1 MKLAK
6 KKNVFR
12 RIAVPGLLGSLLLC
26 QEHAQAQQDGQVQLE
41 PNDQVIRAWQQNN
54 LGGAGPSLT
63 RQEDGGTR
71 LEWKG
76 GVTVDTY
83 SNDVSSAG
91 GNLNTPLRSGAFF
104 KNVYSSDL
112 RATHRDNAV
121 DYFQLGATGSNDL
134 SVLSQ
139 NRYQIN
145 NMQLGRA
152 GEGYMLALGDVTPN
166 FSSLSSAL
174 GVRGLYGQRQF
185 GEVTAYGFT
194 GMVAESWEALGNKV
208 PRTQY
213 LKDVHGLKLEKAF
226 GTSLKTYVT
235 SQSSSDREP
244 TTTMSQPLATLRGKT
259 RSFSGGFQYQ
269 AEQFTLAGETA
280 GSRYED
286 GGNSDRPGR
295 ASVVDASWR
304 GEGYGFR
311 GGYHDISNGFTSLSL
326 QAQPGV
332 REAYA
337 GADWTVAPW
346 ISLATDVRKSRL
358 TTLAFAGFNSTYV
371 DSESVAA
378 RANINFGPDYPGWAL
393 ALQQAESRGLNSAMQ
408 ASRNRD
414 FSSTLNYATPT
425 WNAGVGAGWGKVT
438 SEVWPASDS
447 LNDNWAFNLG
457 HTFSDARPDLA
468 PTWSLGV
475 NLTAGAQKQRLLAG
489 GQTSNTNY
497 TFTLS
502 GQRAG
507 WGSVNLL
514 VMSGRTTQLYGGPSL
529 RLEGFQ
535 LDAIYAITD
544 KLSIKAYARST
555 HRNIDDPVLAA
566 RESVAGLQFTL
577 SF

>member
-1 MKLAK
+1 MAQ

-26 QEHAQAQQDGQVQLE
+26 QEHAQAQDGQVQLQ

-54 LGGAGPSLT
+54 LGAAGPSLT

-76 GVTVDTY
+76 GVTVDSY
-83 SNDVSSAG
+83 STDVTSSG
-91 GNLNTPLRSGAFF
+91 GNLNTPLRTGTFY
-104 KNVYSSDL
+104 KNTYNSDL
-112 RATHRDNAV
+112 RATHKDNTV

-139 NRYQIN
+139 NRYQVN
-145 NMQLGRA
+145 NLQLGRA
-152 GEGYMLALGDVTPN
+152 GEGYMLSLGDVTPN

-185 GEVTAYGFT
+185 GEEVTVYGFT

-226 GTSLKTYVT
+226 GGSLKTYVT
-235 SQSSSDREP
+235 SQASSDREP
-244 TTTMSQPLATLRGKT
+244 TTVMAQPLSTLRGKT

-269 AEQFTLAGETA
+269 ADQFTLAGESA

-286 GGNSDRPGR
+286 DGTSNRLGS
-295 ASVVDASWR
+295 ATIVDAGWR

-311 GGYHDISNGFTSLSL
+311 AGYHDISNGFASLSL

-346 ISLATDVRKSRL
+346 IALATDVRKSRL
-358 TTLAFAGFNSTYV
+358 TTLAVAGFDSTYV

-393 ALQQAESRGLNSAMQ
+393 ALQQAESRGLNSALQ

-414 FSSTLNYATPT
+414 FSSTLNYSTPT
-425 WNAGVGAGWGKVT
+425 WNAGVGFGWGKVT

-447 LNDNWAFNLG
+447 LNDNWAFNVG
-457 HTFSDARPDLA
+457 HTFSDAQADL
-468 PTWSLGV
+468 PQTWSLGV

-497 TFTLS
+497 TFTVT

-507 WGSVNLL
+507 WGSLNLL

-535 LDAIYAITD
+535 LEAVYAISE
-544 KLSIKAYARST
+544 KCSLKAYARSS
-555 HRNIDDPVLAA
+555 HRNVDDPVLAA
-566 RESVAGLQFTL
+566 RESVAGLQFNL

>member
-1 MKLAK
+1 MAQ

-26 QEHAQAQQDGQVQLE
+26 QEHAHAQQDGQVQLE

-54 LGGAGPSLT
+54 LGGSGPSLK
-63 RQEDGGTR
+63 REEDGSTR

-76 GVTVDTY
+76 GLTVDTY
-83 SNDVSSAG
+83 SNDIYSAG
-91 GNLNTPLRSGAFF
+91 GNLNTPLRTGAFY
-104 KNVYSSDL
+104 KNTFNSDL
-112 RATHRDNAV
+112 RATHKDNVV
-121 DYFQLGATGSNDL
+121 DYFQLGATTSNDL

-145 NMQLGRA
+145 NLQLGRA
-152 GEGYMLALGDVTPN
+152 GEGYMLSLGDVTPN

-185 GEVTAYGFT
+185 DDVTVYGFT
-194 GMVAESWEALGNKV
+194 GMVAESWETLGNKV
-208 PRTQY
+208 PRSQY
-213 LKDVHGLKLEKAF
+213 LKDVHGVKLEKAF

-235 SQSSSDREP
+235 SQSSSEREP
-244 TTTMSQPLATLRGKT
+244 TTVMAQPLATLRGKS

-269 AEQFTLAGETA
+269 AEQFTLSGETA

-286 GGNSDRPGR
+286 DGSSDRPGR
-295 ASVVDASWR
+295 ASIVDASWR
-304 GEGYGFR
+304 GDGYGFR

-337 GADWTVAPW
+337 GVDWTVAPW
-346 ISLATDVRKSRL
+346 IALATDVRRSRL
-358 TTLAFAGFNSTYV
+358 TTLAFAGFDSTFV
-371 DSESVAA
+371 DSDSVAA
-378 RANINFGPDYPGWAL
+378 RANINFGADYPGWAL
-393 ALQQAESRGLNSAMQ
+393 AFQQAAARSLNSAAQ

-414 FSSTLNYATPT
+414 FSSTLNYSTPV
-425 WNAGVGAGWGKVT
+425 WNAGVGFGRGKVT
-438 SEVWPASDS
+438 SEVSPASDS
-447 LNDNWAFNLG
+447 LNDNWAFNVG
-457 HTFSDARPDLA
+457 HTFSDAQGDL
-468 PTWSLGV
+468 PQTWSVGV
-475 NLTAGAQKQRLLAG
+475 NLTAGAQTQRLLAG

-497 TFTLS
+497 TFTLT

-535 LDAIYAITD
+535 LEAVYAVND
-544 KLSIKAYARST
+544 KCSIKAYARNT
-555 HRNIDDPVLAA
+555 RRNIDDPVLAA
-566 RESVAGLQFTL
+566 KESVAGLQLTV